1 MSVHSRR
8 SATDTS
14 LRWLSCNIT
23 CRRLAPDNLLKAGDQ
38 LLAFTSTGV
47 LRTAS
52 FPEDL
57 IDDLGA
63 RRDHR
68 SQFPAVDDLGCPGGG
83 VPGQPGD
90 LRDADAM
97 VAHQAHERGPEL
109 ARRPAVPDA
118 RRRADSFEHLPDVPR
133 VERGAEVSG
142 EYQPGVLPSFP
153 GQEPLISLAVQES
166 AERLHRHLGK
176 AEGAA

>member
-83 VPGQPGD
+83 VSGQPGD
-90 LRDADAM
+90 LLDADAA
-97 VAHQAHERGPEL
+97 VAHQAHERGPQTT
-109 ARRPAVPDA
+109 PAVA
-118 RRRADSFEHLPDVPR
+118 RSD
-133 VERGAEVSG
+133 
-142 EYQPGVLPSFP
+142 PS
-153 GQEPLISLAVQES
+153 
-166 AERLHRHLGK
+166 RLRHRMTGTR
-176 AEGAA
+176 

>member
-57 IDDLGA
+57 VHDLGA
-63 RRDHR
+63 RGDHR
-68 SQFPAVDDLGCPGGG
+68 SQFPAVDNLGCPGGG

-90 LRDADAM
+90 LLDADAA
-97 VAHQAHERGPEL
+97 VAQYRGWPG
-109 ARRPAVPDA
+109 
-118 RRRADSFEHLPDVPR
+118 PR
-133 VERGAEVSG
+133 VRAW
-142 EYQPGVLPSFP
+142 
-153 GQEPLISLAVQES
+153 
-166 AERLHRHLGK
+166 
-176 AEGAA
+176 